1 MMLGTVMSANDSG
14 VTIKID
20 GETSASTKRYVFLS
34 SYFPL
39 QDDRVLIEE
48 VGGEYVVLGKIV
60 ANRLQSYARFVND
73 NQVENNRNIYLATI
87 GSNFW
92 IGYASKSGGA
102 ITWKQITTS

>member
-20 GETSASTKRYVFLS
+20 GETSASTKRYMILS
-34 SYFPL
+34 SYFPV
-39 QDDRVLIEE
+39 QNDRVLIEE
-48 VGGEYVVLGKIV
+48 VGSEYVVLGKV
-60 ANRLQSYARFVND
+60 VSDRLQSYARFVND